1 MASAHKDQGPQE
13 EILLGHNYDGIQEFD
28 NPMPTWWS
36 LGFWVT
42 IVWAALYVLGV
53 VLGIVPSYEADLEA
67 SQRELVKAREKHQA
81 ATPKVVVTDA
91 QLALAIADPARVEAG
106 RAVFAEKCSPCHGP
120 QGQGTIGPNLT
131 DQNWIHGGALV
142 DITKSINEG
151 FPDKGMPPWGP
162 MISEDDLMGLV
173 AFVRSIQGTSPP
185 NPKAP
190 QGDLHVEAPAP
201 DQDPAAPVQEKVA
214 P

>member
-1 MASAHKDQGPQE
+1 
-13 EILLGHNYDGIQEFD
+13 
-28 NPMPTWWS
+28 MPINQSCTR
-36 LGFWVT
+36 
-42 IVWAALYVLGV
+42 IE
-53 VLGIVPSYEADLEA
+53 P
-67 SQRELVKAREKHQA
+67 REKHQA

-91 QLALAIADPARVEAG
+91 QLALAIADPARVDAG

-131 DQNWIHGGALV
+131 DKNWLHGGALV

-151 FPDKGMPPWGP
+151 FPANGMPPWGP
-162 MISEDDLMGLV
+162 MVSEDDLMGLV

-190 QGDLHVEAPAP
+190 QGDVHVEAP
-201 DQDPAAPVQEKVA
+201 DQDPSAPVQEKVA